1 MKKEYIKPTLCF
13 EQAEPM
19 MMLASSRLLT
29 TDDSMSVEVSDE
41 EWDEEFSVK
50 SDGFLWDE

>member
-1 MKKEYIKPTLCF
+1 
-13 EQAEPM
+13 M